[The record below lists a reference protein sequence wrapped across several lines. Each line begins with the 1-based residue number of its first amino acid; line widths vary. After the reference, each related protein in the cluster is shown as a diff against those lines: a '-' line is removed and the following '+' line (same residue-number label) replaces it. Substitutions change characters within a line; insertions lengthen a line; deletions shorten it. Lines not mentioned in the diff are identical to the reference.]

1 MKKNIR
7 ILGVDD
13 APFRRD
19 RDDQTELVMT
29 VMRMDFKIEGIII
42 RKIML
47 DGYDSTDAIIDILN
61 HDMGESVN
69 LVMTDGIT
77 FGGMNI
83 CDLDE
88 VYEESQRPVI
98 SVTRREPDKEA
109 LISAIEKHHSEPQ
122 RGIDIIRRSRIE
134 KMEIGNRKSIYVNL
148 KGIEISEARG
158 IIEKTRKE
166 GLMPEPVRISHL
178 IGSAIKYGKS
188 RGRA

>member
-134 KMEIGNRKSIYVNL
+134 KIEIGNRKSIYVNL
-148 KGIEISEARG
+148 KGIEISEARR

>member
-98 SVTRREPDKEA
+98 SVTRREPDKKA

-134 KMEIGNRKSIYVNL
+134 KIEIGNRKSIYVNL
-148 KGIEISEARG
+148 KGIEISEARR

>member
-134 KMEIGNRKSIYVNL
+134 KIEIGNRKSIYVNL

>member
-98 SVTRREPDKEA
+98 SVTRREPDEEA

-134 KMEIGNRKSIYVNL
+134 KIEIGNRKSIYVNL
-148 KGIEISEARG
+148 KGIEISEARR

>member
-148 KGIEISEARG
+148 KGVEISEARR

>member
-19 RDDQTELVMT
+19 RDDQTELVLT

-47 DGYDSTDAIIDILN
+47 DGYDSTEVIIDILN

-77 FGGMNI
+77 FAGMNI

-88 VYEESQRPVI
+88 VYEKSKRPVI
-98 SVTRREPDKEA
+98 SITRKEPDREA
-109 LISAIEKHHSEPQ
+109 LISAIEKHHSEPH
-122 RGIDIIRRSRIE
+122 RGIDIIKRSRIE
-134 KMEIGNRKSIYVNL
+134 KIEIGNRKSIYVNL
-148 KGIEISEARG
+148 KGIEISEARR

-166 GLMPEPVRISHL
+166 GLMPEPIRISHL

>member
-88 VYEESQRPVI
+88 VYEESQRPVV
-98 SVTRREPDKEA
+98 SVTRREPDREA

-134 KMEIGNRKSIYVNL
+134 KIEIGNRKSIYVNL
-148 KGIEISEARG
+148 KGIEISEARR

>member
-88 VYEESQRPVI
+88 VYEESQRPVV
-98 SVTRREPDKEA
+98 SVTRREPDREA

-134 KMEIGNRKSIYVNL
+134 KIEIGNRKSIYVNL

>member
-148 KGIEISEARG
+148 KGIEISEARR

>member
-98 SVTRREPDKEA
+98 SVTRREPDEEA

-134 KMEIGNRKSIYVNL
+134 KIEIGNRKSIYVNL